1 MSKKERFIELVKFL
15 MEDSNFRDLDDDE
28 KQSMWGDALDFW
40 NGLQMSEDNSK
51 PKFTENGKLV
61 LKYMQENREVFNNL
75 FKAKEIGEGLGISSR
90 TASGA
95 MRKLVNDL
103 YIEKIGENPV
113 VYSLTDKGI
122 NVNVNEESQ

>member
-122 NVNVNEESQ
+122 NVNVNEES